1 MSKDIT
7 ERILLRAGFKYKG
20 VGVLNIITDGHS
32 IDITCVLTV
41 IDEREW
47 KCITY
52 DEELQEHTDLYIVGN
67 CFHTPEEALDIAKKI
82 RKLLKDN

>member
-32 IDITCVLTV
+32 IDITCVLIV

-52 DEELQEHTDLYIVGN
+52 NKDYVPTADIMIQTVDHFNKLMELMDINFRIEE
-67 CFHTPEEALDIAKKI
+67 
-82 RKLLKDN
+82 